1 MDTIAAFQLAV
12 APNQP
17 QSTAVPV
24 ANYET
29 RSFAYTVIG
38 AATYFRSP
46 EAGVGSAY

>member
-1 MDTIAAFQLAV
+1 MSVIAAFALASP
-12 APNQP
+12 PNQP
-17 QSTAVPV
+17 QTASVPV
-24 ANYET
+24 VNYET